1 MSINCIE
8 IIGLS
13 YENTYKDFSIA
24 FEDTKFISFTGPNNC
39 GKTTLIKI
47 LDGQLPINNTILLYN
62 KRLEEYK
69 ITELNNL
76 IKVVIP
82 KEITFIQNT
91 IEEELYYQ
99 LPQGFTKEQKN
110 KIIKDIAKRL
120 NLTKKLTKSVENL
133 SSDEIIKTQIALAMI
148 NKPKI
153 IVIDD
158 LSLYISKKELSE
170 LYNELKKYNEQEKI
184 TIITMTTNLDNVL
197 KTDYIYVINNSEII
211 IEGNP
216 KEVLEKDNIINKA
229 GLELPFMMD
238 LSVKLRDYDLIK
250 DIELDM
256 DRMVNLLWK

>member
-13 YENTYKDFSIA
+13 YKNTYKDFSIA
-24 FEDTKFISFTGPNNC
+24 FEDTKFISFTGPNKC

-47 LDGQLPINNTILLYN
+47 LDGQLPVNNTILLYN

-69 ITELNNL
+69 ITELNSL

-99 LPQGFTKEQKN
+99 LPQAFTKEQKN
-110 KIIKDIAKRL
+110 KLIKDIAKRL
-120 NLTKKLTKSVENL
+120 KITKKLTKSVENL
-133 SSDEIIKTQIALAMI
+133 SDEEIIKTQLALAMI

-153 IVIDD
+153 IIVDD
-158 LSLYISKKELSE
+158 LTMYISKKEIEE
-170 LYNELKKYNEQEKI
+170 LYIELKKFNQEEKI
-184 TIITMTTNLDNVL
+184 TIIAMTTSLENVL
-197 KTDYIYVINNSEII
+197 KTDYIYVISDNEIV

-216 KEVLEKDNIINKA
+216 EEVLEKDNILNKA

-250 DIELDM
+250 NIELDM
-256 DRMVNLLWK
+256 DRMVDKLWN